1 MSTAVSRKASPTEQ
15 ATSAQRVPV
24 NGPLDRIRQI
34 GDAIAHRAHELF
46 QKRGRASGC
55 DQEDWYGAERELLHA
70 LHYTIFETD
79 SALMIFAEVPGFHAD
94 NLMVSV
100 EPRRITGAGQRDTFG
115 QGSRRKV
122 FCVEGCADQVFPAV
136 TLPAEVDPLKT
147 SARLRDG
154 ILELV
159 IPKALSTERSAN
171 ELQPNSIVRSKD
183 YKRWTYAYVQLLEGR
198 R

>member
-1 MSTAVSRKASPTEQ
+1 MRTISWSAWSPGVSPVRVS
-15 ATSAQRVPV
+15 AT
-24 NGPLDRIRQI
+24 
-34 GDAIAHRAHELF
+34 
-46 QKRGRASGC
+46 
-55 DQEDWYGAERELLHA
+55 LLVR
-70 LHYTIFETD
+70 D
-79 SALMIFAEVPGFHAD
+79 PGEKGF
-94 NLMVSV
+94 
-100 EPRRITGAGQRDTFG
+100 F
-115 QGSRRKV
+115 V
-122 FCVEGCADQVFPAV
+122 FEGCADIVFPAV

>member
-1 MSTAVSRKASPTEQ
+1 MSTAVSLKASPTEQ

-34 GDAIAHRAHELF
+34 RDAIAHRAYELF

-79 SALMIFAEVPGFHAD
+79 SALMIFAEVPGFHAE

-100 EPRRITGAGQRDTFG
+100 EPRRITGTGQRDTFG

-122 FCVEGCADQVFPAV
+122 FCVEGCADQVFHA
-136 TLPAEVDPLKT
+136 LPAEVDPLKT
-147 SARLRDG
+147 SPRLAANLAIGTTEQKSSTGKRRLDGTPYCCSSDPLFVRDISNG
-154 ILELV
+154 LGG
-159 IPKALSTERSAN
+159 TCR
-171 ELQPNSIVRSKD
+171 
-183 YKRWTYAYVQLLEGR
+183 
-198 R
+198 

>member
-1 MSTAVSRKASPTEQ
+1 
-15 ATSAQRVPV
+15 
-24 NGPLDRIRQI
+24 
-34 GDAIAHRAHELF
+34 
-46 QKRGRASGC
+46 
-55 DQEDWYGAERELLHA
+55 
-70 LHYTIFETD
+70 
-79 SALMIFAEVPGFHAD
+79 
-94 NLMVSV
+94 
-100 EPRRITGAGQRDTFG
+100 
-115 QGSRRKV
+115 
-122 FCVEGCADQVFPAV
+122 V

-147 SARLRDG
+147 SAWLRDG